1 MSIVYFIDM
10 LSLCCYDS
18 LKRLHHKNFYQRRGN
33 MVRERLTVTR
43 KSFGFRL
50 DVELV
55 KELKIVAIT
64 ESMPVNVLL
73 EEGIRGMLKKYQ
85 KKGK

>member
-1 MSIVYFIDM
+1 
-10 LSLCCYDS
+10 
-18 LKRLHHKNFYQRRGN
+18 